1 VLLLLV
7 VSFFPARVSCFCP
20 GWLGPSTSYLCLP
33 GSGIIGT
40 YDIYSF
46 LSSLCLSKMQ
56 RVLHTCGFTQSGT
69 IASTPPPHPSRTNSN
84 FERQYVKNSCCDLPN
99 YKLFWEAISTM
110 LCSTVNFP
118 SFHLFA
124 SNSALLISNW
134 NLLQCYHLTVSTLV
148 CQELAETLK
157 LYD

>member
-1 VLLLLV
+1 MLLLLV

-69 IASTPPPHPSRTNSN
+69 MHQPLPPIPQELIVILRGNTLKIHAVIFLTIN
-84 FERQYVKNSCCDLPN
+84 FSGKQFLPCC
-99 YKLFWEAISTM
+99 AVQSIS
-110 LCSTVNFP
+110 
-118 SFHLFA
+118 
-124 SNSALLISNW
+124 LLSIC
-134 NLLQCYHLTVSTLV
+134 LLQTLPS
-148 CQELAETLK
+148 
-157 LYD
+157 